1 MAESFRSRVRGLAV
15 AQRDAQDGVSFVQTV
30 EGALSETTNILQR
43 IRELAVQAANGS
55 NSTQNRTDLDL
66 EVAELINQTDAISS
80 NTEFND
86 VNPIVSG
93 GTTIILQIGA
103 DGNQVLAISSLGADS
118 VTLGNI
124 ATADLATSTDTAG
137 AAITL
142 ADAALLAVN
151 MQRASLGAI
160 QNRFEFTIST
170 LAIEAENSAALESGI
185 RDANIAAETIGF
197 TRNQILVAA
206 GTSVLAQA
214 NVVPQTALQLLG

>member
-1 MAESFRSRVRGLAV
+1 M

>member
-1 MAESFRSRVRGLAV
+1 LAV

>member
-1 MAESFRSRVRGLAV
+1 MAV

>member
-1 MAESFRSRVRGLAV
+1 MAV
-15 AQRDAQDGVSFVQTV
+15 AQRDAQDRVSFVQTV